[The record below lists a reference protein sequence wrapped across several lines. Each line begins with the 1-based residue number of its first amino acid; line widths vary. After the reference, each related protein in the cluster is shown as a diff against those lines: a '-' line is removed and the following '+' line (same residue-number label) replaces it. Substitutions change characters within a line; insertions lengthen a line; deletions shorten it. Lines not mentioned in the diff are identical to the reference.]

1 MGGGELLPPALPA
14 TAQKCDSI
22 DSQVWKDE
30 AEDRPSLLDELMK
43 IPAPAVAACSNRELR
58 SAPMDDQGIP
68 ARSNGTAVADGG
80 WQKEL
85 VDAVVSQ
92 VDEKLTNGGEQHE
105 SSSPQTPNDA
115 GAVRQITTIPPTK
128 EGRMAYLAE
137 IDGPR
142 PIVDGAALDNAVAS
156 FRANDVY
163 VAAGTTSEVQVPVW
177 MANSTVT
184 VVKVGV
190 DDEHSEGFD
199 VGYGVSIN
207 YPGGGAKEK
216 VIEADRRITTIGS
229 ELTFKVEQVPATVL
243 LKFDNAYSWINSKKV
258 QYHVEVEP
266 PIDEEII
273 ARSRRAEAAI
283 DILAVELNKAKE
295 GVAQIQNVRQSV
307 DQKAT
312 EAKKKTEDC
321 RKGLEAKIEEFQKSV
336 KVVKR
341 IEQTLKEKE
350 VETENNEKT
359 AAQMID
365 EKDQIQA
372 RIEELRKALQAA
384 ESELES
390 KTVQIHAQQD
400 LVAANK
406 KDVLAMEEDIDNRL
420 NGIEES
426 GAKVKEME
434 ALMKKTEES
443 GIEAS
448 REQAIIFE
456 EEGKA
461 TQHLKFYEKLFSDL
475 KLRLME
481 TPQEV

>member
-1 MGGGELLPPALPA
+1 
-14 TAQKCDSI
+14 
-22 DSQVWKDE
+22 
-30 AEDRPSLLDELMK
+30 
-43 IPAPAVAACSNRELR
+43 
-58 SAPMDDQGIP
+58 MDDQGTP
-68 ARSNGTAVADGG
+68 TRSNGTAAADGG

-92 VDEKLTNGGEQHE
+92 VDEKLTNGSEHD
-105 SSSPQTPNDA
+105 PAPTNDA
-115 GAVRQITTIPPTK
+115 GAVKQIAAIPPTP
-128 EGRMAYLAE
+128 EGRIAYLAE

-142 PIVDGAALDNAVAS
+142 PIADGATLDNAVAS

-163 VAAGTTSEVQVPVW
+163 LAAGTTRDVEVPVW

-199 VGYGVSIN
+199 VGYGVSITA
-207 YPGGGAKEK
+207 PGGGANEK
-216 VIEADRRITTIGS
+216 VIEANRRITTIGS
-229 ELTFKVEQVPATVL
+229 EAEPALTFKVEQVPATVL
-243 LKFDNAYSWINSKKV
+243 LKLDNAYSWINSKKV

-273 ARSRRAEAAI
+273 ARSARAEAAI
-283 DILAVELNKAKE
+283 DTLALELNKAKE
-295 GVAQIQNVRQSV
+295 GVAQIETVRQSV
-307 DQKAT
+307 EQKAT
-312 EAKKKTEDC
+312 QAKKTAEDC
-321 RKGLEAKIEEFQKSV
+321 RKDLEAKIDDFQKSV
-336 KVVKR
+336 KAVKQ

-350 VETENNEKT
+350 VETEKNEKT

-390 KTVQIHAQQD
+390 KLEQIQAQED
-400 LVAANK
+400 LVSANK
-406 KDVLAMEEDIDNRL
+406 KDVVAMEEDIDNRL

-434 ALMKKTEES
+434 ALMKETDEAS
-443 GIEAS
+443 IEAS
-448 REQAIIFE
+448 REQAIIAE

-461 TQHLKFYEKLFSDL
+461 KDHLKFYEKLFSDL